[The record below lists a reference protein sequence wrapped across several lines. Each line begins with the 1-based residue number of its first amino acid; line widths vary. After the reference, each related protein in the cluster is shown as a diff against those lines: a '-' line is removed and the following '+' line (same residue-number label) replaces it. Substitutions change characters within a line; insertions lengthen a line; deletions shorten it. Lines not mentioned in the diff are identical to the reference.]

1 MKDLRGL
8 MEQKVEEHE
17 STIDFNSPRDYI
29 DKFLVE
35 MRTTVDPASS
45 FYGSEARLHLVN
57 SLLDLFGA
65 GSETTSTTL
74 TWAVL
79 YMAREPGVQDT
90 VQGRFFYADR
100 PLFEV
105 SLIWCPL
112 IKWTLG
118 FNDFWCRE
126 SFKKS
131 ANAFIE
137 GLSSQPSII
146 MLSNRTFEF
155 CYLWLLTVLTVRIC
169 TFNYPRA

>member
-79 YMAREPGVQDT
+79 YMAREPGVHCA
-90 VQGRFFYADR
+90 GHRSGSFF
-100 PLFEV
+100 L
-105 SLIWCPL
+105 C
-112 IKWTLG
+112 
-118 FNDFWCRE
+118 
-126 SFKKS
+126 
-131 ANAFIE
+131 
-137 GLSSQPSII
+137 
-146 MLSNRTFEF
+146 
-155 CYLWLLTVLTVRIC
+155 
-169 TFNYPRA
+169 